1 MGSKARQNTP
11 EISIISEALFSLGRS
26 EGFPSH
32 YSENRTPVTIDV
44 VEVGIIFSFACLS
57 VCFAVIL
64 LPRYDRKPRIIL
76 VCRAVI
82 GMIVSSIL
90 LTSNYGQ
97 NWEVGAITAI
107 VPYKA
112 GVPDEIKADI
122 GIKIGLRSVNI
133 TLKSEGED
141 KGVGL
146 KNEEINFNERFTWT
160 WDQGRIGFGP
170 FAGRLQ
176 QEFRA
181 AQRRGLPI
189 PILWLAEY
197 FTIDGEGF
205 RFGRFY
211 RTAGWYAHIA
221 LWAAVPSWI
230 MSNLLFLTVVRYGAL
245 WAVITGL
252 LQLLAC
258 LIWVSVKNPIPLEV
272 PYNTGDLVTFYGV
285 DFWKTIFS
293 GCLCI
298 VLGVVVIL
306 CDLRFPDETTVFF
319 SHDPLSEYEECH
331 LDPEEVDLM
340 RTKAA
345 KQWEEVI
352 RQRKREELIQ
362 MQPIDS
368 TDLEM
373 TSINLEEM
381 GPTAMTPSYA
391 ISTPLPLPPTQ
402 LLLKR
407 GTTVR
412 RAQKGLIRTPAPVAP
427 TNVPFYLSVQKDH

>member
-1 MGSKARQNTP
+1 MASKRVEEDTVPSGS
-11 EISIISEALFSLGRS
+11 LFSYGRA
-26 EGFPSH
+26 EGFPSQ
-32 YSENRTPVTIDV
+32 YPENRTPVTVDV

-57 VCFAVIL
+57 VCFAAIL
-64 LPRYDRKPRIIL
+64 LPRYDRLPRIML

-82 GMIVSSIL
+82 GMVVASIL

-97 NWEVGAITAI
+97 NWEVGVIKAT

-122 GIKIGLRSVNI
+122 GVHIGLRSVNI
-133 TLKSEGED
+133 TLKSEGKD
-141 KGVGL
+141 KGTGL
-146 KNEEINFNERFTWT
+146 KNEEINYNERFSWT

-170 FAGRLQ
+170 FAGRFQ

-181 AQRRGLPI
+181 AQRRGLPL

-205 RFGRFY
+205 RIGRFY
-211 RTAGWYAHIA
+211 RTAGWYAHVA
-221 LWAAVPSWI
+221 LWAAVPAWI

-252 LQLLAC
+252 LQLMAC
-258 LIWVSVKNPIPLEV
+258 LIWCVVKNPIPLEV
-272 PYNTGDLVTFYGV
+272 PYNTGHLITGYGI
-285 DFWKTIFS
+285 DFWKTVFS

-298 VLGVVVIL
+298 VFGVIVLL
-306 CDLRFPDETTVFF
+306 CDLRFPDETSVFF

-340 RTKAA
+340 RTRAA
-345 KQWEEVI
+345 KQWEEVV
-352 RQRKREELIQ
+352 RQRKREELMK
-362 MQPIDS
+362 MQPS
-368 TDLEM
+368 EGTDGDGNYY
-373 TSINLEEM
+373 SLEEM
-381 GPTAMTPSYA
+381 GSTSLTPRYSV
-391 ISTPLPLPPTQ
+391 SQSLPLQPTQ

-412 RAQKGLIRTPAPVAP
+412 RVQRGLIRTPAPVDP
-427 TNVPFYLSVQKDH
+427 TDFPIYLGVQKEL